1 MSRRNDAA
9 HITIT
14 VDGDPVRALEG
25 QSVAGAMEAAGI
37 RTWRRNPVDG
47 SPRAPFCGMGVC
59 YECERHVDGAAETR
73 ACMVEVE
80 RGLVVRTEGVGRAHD

>member
-25 QSVAGAMEAAGI
+25 QSVAGAMEAADC
-37 RTWRRNPVDG
+37 RSWRRNPVDG

-59 YECERHVDGAAETR
+59 YECELHVDGSAETR

-80 RGLVVRTEGVGRAHD
+80 PGMVVRTEGVDRAHG